1 MNLIYILLGGDG
13 YYGRNFQYYL
23 SQKNIKFIVIDR
35 NEIKDDD
42 DFYMKNK
49 LIKNHLIKYI
59 QHDLNNKIDIH
70 LLPINKYDSEIII
83 VNFAAIS
90 FVDYSILYPNET
102 IKNNLNCCING
113 YKLFLNLNLK
123 SKYIYISTDEV
134 NVDKPNNELSPYVI
148 SKRKCESF
156 LKGIFNL
163 ESNVK
168 DVFII
173 RPVNLMD
180 VIEPGIKG
188 LKQKNKCLLNKI
200 VDILKNSNDKNEK
213 VQIHGTGEQKRMF
226 MTMLNA
232 CDVLFNNCNYLNEN
246 ENKNII
252 DIVNI
257 LDKRTTDLKI
267 KDIVEYLKNIYN
279 FEIEYINDPRGIY
292 QDKTYLV
299 VNDLNENNNPEIE
312 NDLKIISNVVDRLL
326 K

>member
-1 MNLIYILLGGDG
+1 MNLNYILLGGDG

-23 SQKNIKFIVIDR
+23 SQKNIKFIVIDK
-35 NEIKDDD
+35 NEINN
-42 DFYMKNK
+42 DFYLNNDLVKK
-49 LIKNHLIKYI
+49 HLIKYI
-59 QHDLNNKIDIH
+59 QHDLNNKIDVNS
-70 LLPINKYDSEIII
+70 LSKVLSNNSELII

-134 NVDKPNNELSPYVI
+134 NVDKPNKELSPYVI
-148 SKRKCESF
+148 SKRKCENF
-156 LKGIFNL
+156 LNGIFNL
-163 ESNVK
+163 DSNLEN
-168 DVFII
+168 VFII

-180 VIEPGIKG
+180 VIEPGIEG

-200 VDILKNSNDKNEK
+200 VDIIKNKSEK

-232 CDVLFNNCNYLNEN
+232 CDILFNISDNNF
-246 ENKNII
+246 KII
-252 DIVNI
+252 DVVKIS
-257 LDKRTTDLKI
+257 DKRTTDLKI

-279 FEIEYINDPRGIY
+279 FEIEYVDDPRGIY
-292 QDKTYLV
+292 QDKTYL
-299 VNDLNENNNPEIE
+299 NLEDDNSLEIE
-312 NDLKIISNVVDRLL
+312 NDLKLISNVVNRLL
-326 K
+326 I